1 MWAGWPEKALSGILL
16 ASGWVEFRW
25 ENEELGR
32 WEGRGTST
40 AWRLAWGLPLG
51 ELRQPGMSMASGMAG
66 EGLATLASF
75 LTVS

>member
-1 MWAGWPEKALSGILL
+1 MGGPWDKHGL
-16 ASGWVEFRW
+16 AFG
-25 ENEELGR
+25 LGP
-32 WEGRGTST
+32 S
-40 AWRLAWGLPLG
+40 LG